1 VSYYLL
7 DNPPARSQGRNPRRS
22 PISGVIVLHTDEAP
36 PQPGG
41 SRATAGF
48 ISRRSDPGS
57 YHTIIDSTTTTRL
70 LPISWET
77 WGAAAPAGT
86 NYHAVHLAF
95 RHQAHRW
102 GADTAYDFA
111 AVERMCDEI
120 AHVMRL
126 IHGDDAHRFVRW
138 GARDD
143 VLDRRPCIT
152 EHGLIQP
159 GDRSDPWTRRPEV
172 GVWRERILDGV
183 GQRLAVSPPPTQEDD
198 IVATIDELRT
208 ELRAVLAE
216 HEERQAESAEGLL
229 LRAVTSSPASAQWV
243 QVTDGGEWL
252 VTLDGAQVV
261 RARIPGPTRRR
272 MLQAA
277 RILSANPVRLPDDL
291 VPDFQTI
298 PERPIEW
305 VS

>member
-1 VSYYLL
+1 VSYYLI

-41 SRATAGF
+41 SRHTARF
-48 ISRRSDPGS
+48 ISTRSDPGS
-57 YHTIIDSTTTTRL
+57 YHTIVDSTTTTRL

-77 WGAAAPAGT
+77 WGAASPTGT

-102 GADTAYDFA
+102 GDDPGYDSA

-126 IHGDDAHRFVRW
+126 IHGGNAHQFVRW

-143 VLDRRPCIT
+143 VLSRRPCIT

-159 GDRSDPWTRRPEV
+159 GDRSDPWTLRPEV

-183 GQRLAVSPPPTQEDD
+183 GKRLAVSPPPPQEDD
-198 IVATIDELRT
+198 IVATIEDLR
-208 ELRAVLAE
+208 RVLAE
-216 HEERQAESAEGLL
+216 HEERQAQSAEGLL
-229 LRAVTSSPASAQWV
+229 LRAVTSTPAACPWV
-243 QVTDGGEWL
+243 RVPDGGEWL
-252 VTLDGAQVV
+252 VGVEGTQLV
-261 RARIPGPTRRR
+261 RSRVPGPKRRQLMQVTRC
-272 MLQAA
+272 
-277 RILSANPVRLPDDL
+277 LSAQAVTLPADLLPD
-291 VPDFQTI
+291 FETI
-298 PERPIEW
+298 PIVEQVW
-305 VS
+305 G